1 MFPHQK
7 KEDVVKLQNV
17 EEEVQLQRGREIDHH
32 ADTKMIEIEIEIEIG
47 HRGETIEADHR
58 GEMTEA
64 GLRAVMIEADL
75 RDGTGLHAETDLGL
89 QDETG
94 DIESGI
100 FLNWTSAL
108 FVHAT

>member
-17 EEEVQLQRGREIDHH
+17 EEEVKLQRGREIDHH
-32 ADTKMIEIEIEIEIG
+32 ADTKMIEIEIEIG

-64 GLRAVMIEADL
+64 GLRVVMIEADL
-75 RDGTGLHAETDLGL
+75 RDGTGLHAEIDLGL
-89 QDETG
+89 QGGTG
-94 DIESGI
+94 DIERSI